1 MSQDVIQ
8 GFRLSPQQKYLWSL
22 QQDSGVYQAQ
32 SVFSLE
38 GALDTAALA
47 AALQRIVRRQEIL
60 RTTFEFLPGMR
71 TPVQVVSE
79 EATLDFRTVD
89 LGGVQA
95 ELQPERLAEL
105 LREEAQSAHD
115 FAQQATAHFCL
126 IALGGERHLLVTSL
140 PALCSDTRS
149 LKNLFEEICLEYRAS
164 EPAPSGEDETVQY
177 VQFSEWQHSLSEDED
192 GEAGREFWRAQAL
205 AATPFNILPLEN
217 SAGAAQSFAPLIH
230 TVAVER
236 ELYASIVSA
245 AEQTGVS
252 LEIYLLAGWQ
262 TLISRLSLQP
272 DVRLHVRFE
281 GRVYEE
287 MAGAHGLY
295 ERWIPVQGRC
305 EDDYSLREILNRVE
319 SAVEEARQWQEYYVA
334 GIDAGEA
341 LSQEERDGA
350 AWPLGFDFQQWPEAQ
365 QCGQARFTVSRQ
377 HVCTERFKLRLSCVL
392 ADGRLKFDFHY
403 DPSVY
408 PASAIESLAERFAS
422 CLQNVTAAAET
433 KISELEVIGANE
445 RRRLLVEWNST
456 SADFELNACFHQLFE
471 AQAARAPGALALVC
485 EETELSFR
493 ELNERSNQLAHY
505 LRGLGVR
512 PESRVGLCLERSPQ
526 MLVALLAIL
535 KAGGAYVPLDAT
547 QPPARLAFMLQ
558 DARVKVLL
566 TQDAMLPLLP
576 SHDAQPDAQP
586 NAQPNAQMVSL
597 ERDRERIAAESIENL
612 QTTVAPEN
620 LAYIIYTSGST
631 GKPKGAMITH
641 RSAVNLWQAL
651 RREIYAAVET
661 ANSSAQTEKMQSAT
675 TCVSRKALRV
685 SLNAPLA
692 FDSSFKQVVQLLSGH
707 TLCIVP
713 EEVRRDGAEMLAYLT
728 RQRVDALDCTPSQL
742 RMLLDAGLGER
753 AGEVVRLVLV
763 GGEAI
768 DEKLWE
774 RLGAQA
780 DKVTYYNV
788 YGPTECTV
796 DTTAQRVRS
805 GEGATIGRPVAN
817 VRVYILDEHMKIVPV
832 GMSGELFIGGEGV
845 SRGYLHRAEM
855 TAERFVPDAFSGRAG
870 ARLYRTGD
878 IVKYRQDGCIEYLG
892 RQDGQLKVRG
902 SRIELGEIEAA
913 VREHERVRECVVAA
927 REDTT
932 GDVRL
937 VAYVVAS
944 AGVGVGGVGEAPT
957 TRELRGFLQER
968 LPEYMIPP
976 AFVALDALPLTRNGK
991 VDRQALPAPEQ
1002 AGDEPEGA
1010 YVAPRT
1016 ATEELLAGIW
1026 SHLLG
1031 VERLSVDGNFFELG
1045 GHSLLATQAVSQMRR
1060 AFGVEIPLRSLFE
1073 APTVAGLAARI
1084 ETALAGDT
1092 GEPMASVQRVSREG
1106 NLALSY
1112 AQQRLWFLQEMEPE
1126 SAAYNIPRAFR
1137 IRGALD
1143 VKALEQTLSE
1153 IARRHEILRTTFR
1166 VVNGQPVQVVAEP
1179 QPLGL
1184 PVIEL
1189 GHLPPDERGTE
1200 AQRMAADE
1208 GRKPFNLSTGPL
1220 MRTTLLRLAEQE
1232 FIALF
1237 TMHHIVFDAWSIGV
1251 LIEEIGALYNA
1262 FAQGQA
1268 SPLKNLELQYADFA
1282 HWQRET
1288 LTGETL
1294 DAHLAYWRAQL
1305 ADIANLELPTDRPRP
1320 PIQTYNGATRTVVL
1334 PPALSSQLKALS
1346 RREGATLYMT
1356 LLAAFKTLLQRYT
1369 GQDDISIG
1377 TPIANRNRSEIEN
1390 LIGFF
1395 INTLVLRTDLS
1406 GDPTFRNLLGRVR
1419 ETALSAYTH
1428 QDMPFEYLV
1437 EQLQP
1442 DRDMSRPP
1450 LFQVMF
1456 ALLQNA
1462 PLEALQLQGVTLSPI
1477 TLNSGTAKFDLLL
1490 FMEDTEEGLRAALEY
1505 NSDLFEAETINR
1517 LLANFETLLEDI
1529 AAGAERKLS
1538 ELSVMTANERR
1549 QVVVEWNETA
1559 DDYPQHLAVHQLFE
1573 AQVARSPQA
1582 IAAIFEGQQLSY
1594 DQLNRR
1600 ANQLAAHLRSLGVGP
1615 EALVGICL
1623 GRSMAVPVCVLAVLK
1638 AGGAYVPL
1646 DPAYPKDRL
1655 AYMLEDSGVSVLL
1668 TQEWLLNKLPRH
1680 AARVICLDAE
1690 RDALDAYPELTLEAR
1705 TTADNIAYVTY
1716 TSGSTGKPKGI
1727 AMTQRP
1733 LLNLLTWQKRHT
1745 HLSPG
1750 ARTLQFASLS
1760 FDVSFQDMFSTW
1772 NGGGT
1777 VTLIPE
1783 DVRRDIAGL
1792 SRTLSELS
1800 IERLF
1805 IPAVALQ
1812 QLAEGF
1818 SEDGAFAAPLR
1829 KVIAGSEQ
1837 LYITRAVAR
1846 MFSENPDCTLHNEY
1860 GPSETHVV
1868 TSLDLAGEAAAWEE
1882 RPTIGR
1888 PIANT
1893 QIYLLDRNLQP
1904 TPLGIPGELHIGGVS
1919 LARGYLNR
1927 PDVTAEKFV
1936 PDPFSAEPGGRMYRT
1951 GDLARFRPDGRIEFL
1966 GRMDHQVK
1974 IRGYRI
1980 ELGEIETVVG
1990 EHEGVRECVAMV
2002 REDVAGD
2009 KRLVCYVVGEE
2020 GRSPTARE
2028 LRSHLLDKL
2037 PEYMLPSVFVL
2048 LEKFPLTPNGKV
2060 DRKALPAPEQSRP
2073 DLADAFV
2080 EPRTSLERVLAGI
2093 WSQVLGVERV
2103 GIDDNFFEL
2112 GGHSLLVTQ
2121 LLSRV
2126 HEACQL
2132 KLPMR
2137 YLFEA
2142 PTVAGLAA
2150 RMIQEENQPGDL
2162 EKIAALLEQLDA
2174 LSEEDTQQLLAPEE
2188 QPSADY
2194 AP

>member
-8 GFRLSPQQKYLWSL
+8 GFRLSPQQKHLWSL
-22 QQDSGVYQAQ
+22 QQESRAYQAQ
-32 SVFSLE
+32 SVVSLE
-38 GALDTAALA
+38 GTLDTPALEEA
-47 AALQRIVRRQEIL
+47 IGRIVARQEIL
-60 RTTFEFLPGMR
+60 RTSFEFLPGMR

-79 EATLDFRTVD
+79 ETALDFRTVE
-89 LGGVQA
+89 LGGIDA
-95 ELQPERLAEL
+95 ELQQTRLAEI
-105 LREEAQSAHD
+105 LRQEAQRAQD
-115 FAQQATAHFCL
+115 FAQQASAHFCL
-126 IALGGERHLLVTSL
+126 VALGGQRHLLVTSL

-149 LKNLFEEICLEYRAS
+149 LKNLFEEICLEYRSS
-164 EPAPSGEDETVQY
+164 EQAPADEDETVQY

-205 AATPFNILPLEN
+205 IATPFNVLPLEN
-217 SAGAAQSFAPLIH
+217 SSDVAHFFAPLVH
-230 TVAVER
+230 SLAVEP
-236 ELYASIVSA
+236 ELNTSIASA
-245 AEQTGVS
+245 AERIGVS
-252 LEIYLLAGWQ
+252 LEIYLLACWK
-262 TLISRLSLQP
+262 TLLSRLSLEP
-272 DVRLHVRFE
+272 DVRLYARFE

-295 ERWIPVQGRC
+295 EKWIPLQCRL
-305 EDDYSLREILNRVE
+305 EDDYCLREVASRVE
-319 SAVEEARQWQEYYVA
+319 SAAEEAREWQEYYIA
-334 GIDAGEA
+334 GMDAGVSEDAEA
-341 LSQEERDGA
+341 RDGA

-365 QCGQARFTVSRQ
+365 QCGQVRFTVSRQ
-377 HVCTERFKLRLSCVL
+377 YVYTERFKLRLSCVL
-392 ADGRLKFDFHY
+392 ADNGLKLDFHY

-408 PASAIESLAERFAS
+408 PVSVIESLAERFAS
-422 CLQNVTAAAET
+422 LLQNVSENAET

-456 SADFELNACFHQLFE
+456 NADFELGACLHQLFE
-471 AQAARAPGALALVC
+471 IQAARTPEALALVC
-485 EETELSFR
+485 EETQLSFR

-505 LRGLGVR
+505 LRGIGVR
-512 PESRVGLCLERSPQ
+512 PESRVGLCMERSTE

-547 QPPARLAFMLQ
+547 QPTARLAFMLQ
-558 DARVKVLL
+558 DARVKALL
-566 TQDAMLPLLP
+566 TQEAMLPLLP
-576 SHDAQPDAQP
+576 PHDAQVVCLD
-586 NAQPNAQMVSL
+586 
-597 ERDRERIAAESIENL
+597 RDRKRIAEESIENL
-612 QTTVAPEN
+612 RTEVSPAN

-651 RREIYAAVET
+651 RREVYAEVEGIE
-661 ANSSAQTEKMQSAT
+661 AEEFSGQTDKEQNGVACAT
-675 TCVSRKALRV
+675 SKALRV

-707 TLCIVP
+707 ALCIVP
-713 EEVRRDGAEMLAYLT
+713 EDVRRDGAEMLSFLT

-780 DKVTYYNV
+780 GTVTYYNV

-796 DTTAQRVRS
+796 DTTVQRVLS

-817 VRVYILDEHMKIVPV
+817 ARVYILNEHLKLVPV
-832 GMSGELFIGGEGV
+832 GMEGELFIGGEGV
-845 SRGYLHRAEM
+845 ARGYLHRAEM

-878 IVKYRQDGCIEYLG
+878 IVKYRQDGRIEYMG

-927 REDTT
+927 REDTP

-937 VAYVVAS
+937 VAYVVAQT
-944 AGVGVGGVGEAPT
+944 GTGVGEAPT
-957 TRELRGFLQER
+957 ARELRGFLQER
-968 LPEYMIPP
+968 LPEYMIPS

-1002 AGDEPEGA
+1002 ACDEHEGA

-1031 VERLSVDGNFFELG
+1031 VERLSADGNFFELG

-1073 APTVAGLAARI
+1073 APTVAGMSVRI
-1084 ETALAGDT
+1084 ETTLAGET
-1092 GEPMASVQRVSREG
+1092 SAPTPPVRRVSREG
-1106 NLALSY
+1106 HLPLSY
-1112 AQQRLWFLQEMEPE
+1112 AQQRLWFLQELEPE

-1143 VKALEQTLSE
+1143 MKALEQTLSE
-1153 IARRHEILRTTFR
+1153 IVRRHEILRTTFR
-1166 VVNGQPVQVVAEP
+1166 VVNGQPVQIVNDP
-1179 QPLGL
+1179 QPLDL
-1184 PVIEL
+1184 PVVEL
-1189 GHLPPDERGTE
+1189 AHMPTDERE
-1200 AQRMAADE
+1200 AEARRMASDE
-1208 GRKPFNLSTGPL
+1208 GRKPFNLSEGPL
-1220 MRTTLLRLAEQE
+1220 MRTVLLRLDEQE

-1237 TMHHIVFDAWSIGV
+1237 TLHHIVFDAWSIGV

-1262 FAQGQA
+1262 FAQGQS
-1268 SPLKNLELQYADFA
+1268 SPLRDLELQYADFA
-1282 HWQRET
+1282 HWQREA

-1294 DAHLAYWRAQL
+1294 DAHLAYWREQL
-1305 ADIANLELPTDRPRP
+1305 ADISNLELPIDRPRP
-1320 PIQTYNGATRTVVL
+1320 PVQTYNGATRSVML
-1334 PPALSSQLKALS
+1334 PLALSSKLKALS

-1395 INTLVLRTDLS
+1395 INTLVLRTDMS

-1419 ETALSAYTH
+1419 EAALSAYTH

-1462 PLEALQLQGVTLSPI
+1462 PLEALQLQGITLSPI
-1477 TLNSGTAKFDLLL
+1477 ALNSGTAKFDLLL

-1529 AAGAERKLS
+1529 SAGGERRLS

-1559 DDYPQHLAVHQLFE
+1559 TDYPQHLAVHQLFE
-1573 AQVARSPQA
+1573 AQVERSPQSV
-1582 IAAIFEGQQLSY
+1582 AALFEEQQLSY
-1594 DQLNRR
+1594 EQLNAR
-1600 ANQLAAHLRSLGVGP
+1600 ANQLAHHLRSLGVGP
-1615 EALVGICL
+1615 EMLVGICL
-1623 GRSMAVPVCVLAVLK
+1623 ERSMEVPVSVLAVLK

-1646 DPAYPKDRL
+1646 DPAYPKERL

-1668 TQEWLLNKLPRH
+1668 TQEWLLDKLPRH
-1680 AARVICLDAE
+1680 GARVICLDAQ
-1690 RDALDAYPELTLEAR
+1690 RDALDAHSELALEAR

-1733 LLNLLTWQKRHT
+1733 LLNLLAWQKRHT

-1818 SEDGAFAAPLR
+1818 CEDGGADAPLR

-1837 LYITRAVAR
+1837 LYITRAVAK
-1846 MFSENPDCTLHNEY
+1846 MFSEKPDCTLHNEY

-1868 TSLDLAGEAAAWEE
+1868 TSLDLTGEASDWEE

-1893 QIYLLDRNLQP
+1893 QIYLLDRGLRP
-1904 TPLGIPGELHIGGVS
+1904 TPLGVPGELHIGGVS

-1951 GDLARFRPDGRIEFL
+1951 GDLARFRPDGQIEFL

-2020 GRSPTARE
+2020 SLSPTARE

-2048 LEKFPLTPNGKV
+2048 MEKFPLTPNGKV
-2060 DRKALPAPEQSRP
+2060 DRKALPAPEQSRR
-2073 DLADAFV
+2073 DLEEAFV

-2103 GIDDNFFEL
+2103 GVDDNFFEL

-2126 HEACQL
+2126 HEAFQI

-2137 YLFEA
+2137 YMFEA

-2150 RMIQEENQPGDL
+2150 RMIQEEEQPGDL
-2162 EKIAALLEQLDA
+2162 EKIAELLEQLDS
-2174 LSEEDTQQLLAPEE
+2174 LSEEETHMLLAQE
-2188 QPSADY
+2188 QPSTDY

>member
-1 MSQDVIQ
+1 MSQEVIQ

-22 QQDSGVYQAQ
+22 QQESCAYQAQ
-32 SVFSLE
+32 LVVAIDGMLDKF
-38 GALDTAALA
+38 ALQ
-47 AALQRIVRRQEIL
+47 AALQRIVARQEIL
-60 RTTFEFLPGMR
+60 RTSFEFLPGMK

-79 EATLDFRTVD
+79 EAALDFRTVD
-89 LGGVQA
+89 IADIGQA
-95 ELQPERLAEL
+95 P
-105 LREEAQSAHD
+105 AQ
-115 FAQQATAHFCL
+115 FCL
-126 IALGGERHLLVTSL
+126 VALEPERHLLVTTLS
-140 PALCSDTRS
+140 ALCSDTRS
-149 LKNLFEEICLEYRAS
+149 LKNLFDEICQEYRAG
-164 EPAPSGEDETVQY
+164 EQATCAEDETVQY

-192 GEAGREFWRAQAL
+192 GEAGREFWRAQAI
-205 AATPFNILPLEN
+205 AEAQHNILPLEN
-217 SAGAAQSFAPLIH
+217 SQGAAQSFAPLILPA
-230 TVAVER
+230 AVEPDV
-236 ELYASIVSA
+236 YSSIISA
-245 AEQTGVS
+245 AEKSDVS
-252 LEIYLLAGWQ
+252 LEIYLLSCWK

-272 DVRLHVRFE
+272 DVRIHMRCE

-287 MAGAHGLY
+287 MEGAHGLY
-295 ERWIPVQGRC
+295 ERWIPVQC
-305 EDDYSLREILNRVE
+305 HFEDDYRVREVVSRVE
-319 SAVEEARQWQEYYVA
+319 SAADEARQWQEYYVS
-334 GIDAGEA
+334 G
-341 LSQEERDGA
+341 EERDGA
-350 AWPLGFDFQQWPEAQ
+350 IGFDFLLWPEAQ
-365 QCGQARFTVSRQ
+365 QCGQARFSVSRQ
-377 HVCTERFKLRLSCVL
+377 NVYTERFKLRLSCVL
-392 ADGRLKFDFHY
+392 ADGGLKFEFHY

-408 PASAIESLAERFAS
+408 PESTIELLSERFTS
-422 CLQNVTAAAET
+422 LLRNVTADPET
-433 KISELEVIGANE
+433 KIAELEVIGANE
-445 RRRLLVEWNST
+445 RQRLLVEWNST
-456 SADFELNACFHQLFE
+456 AAAFDRDACLHQLFE
-471 AQAARAPGALALVC
+471 TQAARTPEATALIY
-485 EETELSFR
+485 EETQLSFS

-505 LRGLGVR
+505 LRGIGVG
-512 PESRVGLCLERSPQ
+512 PESRVGLCMERSTD
-526 MLVALLAIL
+526 MLVAVLAIL

-558 DARVKVLL
+558 DTRVKVLL
-566 TQDAMLPLLP
+566 TQESMLPQLP
-576 SHDAQPDAQP
+576 PQDAQVVCLD
-586 NAQPNAQMVSL
+586 
-597 ERDRERIAAESIENL
+597 RDRDRFAQESAENL
-612 QTTVAPEN
+612 RTEIAPEN

-651 RREIYAAVET
+651 RREIYAEIEC
-661 ANSSAQTEKMQSAT
+661 SSSD
-675 TCVSRKALRV
+675 ALRV

-692 FDSSFKQVVQLLSGH
+692 FDSSFKQMVQLLSGH
-707 TLCIVP
+707 ALCIVP
-713 EEVRRDGAEMLAYLT
+713 EDVRRDGTEMLSYLT
-728 RQRVDALDCTPSQL
+728 RHRVDALDCTPSQL
-742 RMLLDAGLGER
+742 RMLLDAGLGEH
-753 AGEVVRLVLV
+753 AGEVVRLVRLVLV

-768 DEKLWE
+768 DGQLWE

-780 DKVTYYNV
+780 RKVTYYNV

-796 DTTAQRVRS
+796 DTTIQRVQS
-805 GEGATIGRPVAN
+805 GEGSTIGRPIAN
-817 VRVYILDEHMKIVPV
+817 ARVYILDEHLNLVPA
-832 GMSGELFIGGEGV
+832 GMTGELFIGGEGV
-845 SRGYLHRAEM
+845 ARGYLHRAEM
-855 TAERFVPDAFSGRAG
+855 TAERFVPDVFSGEVG

-878 IVKYRQDGCIEYLG
+878 IVKYRQDGRIEYVG

-927 REDTT
+927 REDTP

-937 VAYVVAS
+937 VAYVVETN
-944 AGVGVGGVGEAPT
+944 GEALT
-957 TRELRGFLQER
+957 ARELRTFFQER
-968 LPEYMIPP
+968 LPEYMIPA

-991 VDRQALPAPEQ
+991 VDRQALPAPEH
-1002 AGDEPEGA
+1002 AGNEQEA
-1010 YVAPRT
+1010 EYVAPRT

-1026 SHLLG
+1026 SQLLG
-1031 VERLSVDGNFFELG
+1031 VERVSVDGNFFELG

-1073 APTVAGLAARI
+1073 APTAAGLAARI
-1084 ETALAGDT
+1084 ETALAGET
-1092 GEPMASVQRVSREG
+1092 GTQTPPVTRVSREG

-1112 AQQRLWFLQEMEPE
+1112 AQQRLWFLQELEPD

-1153 IARRHEILRTTFR
+1153 IVRRHEILRTTFR
-1166 VVNGQPVQVVAEP
+1166 VVNGQPVQIISEP
-1179 QPLGL
+1179 QPISL
-1184 PVIEL
+1184 PVIEFA
-1189 GHLPPDERGTE
+1189 HMSSAERETE
-1200 AQRMAADE
+1200 ARRMAADE
-1208 GRKPFNLSTGPL
+1208 GRKPFNLSEGPL
-1220 MRTTLLRLAEQE
+1220 MRTTLLRLDEQE
-1232 FIALF
+1232 YIALF

-1251 LIEEIGALYNA
+1251 LIEELGALYNS
-1262 FAQGQA
+1262 FAQGQT
-1268 SPLKNLELQYADFA
+1268 SPLKDLELQYADFA

-1294 DAHLAYWRAQL
+1294 DTHLAYWREQL
-1305 ADIANLELPTDRPRP
+1305 ADISNMELPTDKPRP
-1320 PIQTYNGATRTVVL
+1320 PIQTYNGATRSVML
-1334 PPALSSQLKALS
+1334 PLDLSAKLKALS

-1356 LLAAFKTLLQRYT
+1356 LLAAFKTLLHRYT
-1369 GQDDISIG
+1369 GQNDISIG

-1395 INTLVLRTDLS
+1395 INTLVLRTDMS

-1462 PLEALQLQGVTLSPI
+1462 PLDALQLHGVTLSPM

-1505 NSDLFEAETINR
+1505 NSDLFEAETIDR
-1517 LLANFETLLEDI
+1517 VLANFEALLEDI
-1529 AAGAERKLS
+1529 ATGAERRIS

-1549 QVVVEWNETA
+1549 QVVVDWNDTA
-1559 DDYPQHLAVHQLFE
+1559 ADYPQHLAVHQLFE
-1573 AQVARSPQA
+1573 AQVERTPHA

-1594 DQLNRR
+1594 DELNRR

-1615 EALVGICL
+1615 EVLVGICL
-1623 GRSMAVPVCVLAVLK
+1623 QRSMEVPVCVLAVLK
-1638 AGGAYVPL
+1638 SGGAYVPL
-1646 DPAYPKDRL
+1646 DPAYPKERL
-1655 AYMLEDSGVSVLL
+1655 AYMMEDSRVSVLL
-1668 TQEWLLNKLPRH
+1668 TQEWLLDKLPDH

-1690 RDALDAYPELTLEAR
+1690 RDTLDAHSDQTLAAR

-1733 LLNLLTWQKRHT
+1733 LLNLLTWQKRYT
-1745 HLSPG
+1745 HLSPE

-1783 DVRRDIAGL
+1783 HVRRDIAGL

-1818 SEDGAFAAPLR
+1818 CEDGAFDARLR

-1846 MFSENPDCTLHNEY
+1846 MFSEIHGCTLHNEY

-1868 TSLDLAGEAAAWEE
+1868 TSLDMPGETSAWEE
-1882 RPTIGR
+1882 RPTIGH

-1893 QIYLLDRNLQP
+1893 QIYLLDRNMQP
-1904 TPLGIPGELHIGGVS
+1904 APLGIPGELHIGGVS

-1951 GDLARFRPDGRIEFL
+1951 GDLARYRRDGKIEFL

-2002 REDVAGD
+2002 REDVVGD

-2020 GRSPTARE
+2020 SVTARE
-2028 LRSHLLDKL
+2028 LRSYLVDKL
-2037 PEYMLPSVFVL
+2037 PEYMVPSVFVL
-2048 LEKFPLTPNGKV
+2048 MEKFPLTPNGKV
-2060 DRKALPAPEQSRP
+2060 DRKALPAPERSRS
-2073 DLADAFV
+2073 DLAEAYV
-2080 EPRTSLERVLAGI
+2080 EPRTALERVLAGI

-2103 GIDDNFFEL
+2103 GIEDNFFEL

-2126 HEACQL
+2126 HEACQV

-2137 YLFEA
+2137 YIFEA

-2150 RMIQEENQPGDL
+2150 RMLQQEDEPGDL
-2162 EKIAALLEQLDA
+2162 EKIAELLEEIDA
-2174 LSEEDTQQLLAPEE
+2174 LSEEDTHMLLAQEPA
-2188 QPSADY
+2188 SDY

>member
-22 QQDSGVYQAQ
+22 QQKSCAYQAQ
-32 SVFSLE
+32 SVISLE
-38 GALDTAALA
+38 GPLHPSALA
-47 AALQRIVRRQEIL
+47 AALQRIVARQEIL

-79 EATLDFRTVD
+79 ETALDFRTVE

-95 ELQPERLAEL
+95 ELQQEKLAEL
-105 LREEAQSAHD
+105 LREEAQRAHD
-115 FAQQATAHFCL
+115 FARQATAHFCL
-126 IALGGERHLLVTSL
+126 VALGGERHLLVTSL

-149 LKNLFEEICLEYRAS
+149 LKNLFEEICLEYRSS
-164 EPAPSGEDETVQY
+164 EQAPSGEDETVQY

-205 AATPFNILPLEN
+205 AATPFNILPLED
-217 SAGAAQSFAPLIH
+217 SYGVAHSFAPLIQ
-230 TVAVER
+230 TLAVEP
-236 ELYASIVSA
+236 ELYASVVSA
-245 AEQTGVS
+245 AEEIGVR
-252 LEIYLLAGWQ
+252 LEIYLLACWK
-262 TLISRLSLQP
+262 TLLSRLSLQP

-295 ERWIPVQGRC
+295 ERWIPVQCRC
-305 EDDYSLREILNRVE
+305 EDDYCLREVLSRVE
-319 SAVEEARQWQEYYVA
+319 SAVEEARQWQEYYIA
-334 GIDAGEA
+334 GMDAGVPEGA
-341 LSQEERDGA
+341 PREDRDGA
-350 AWPLGFDFQQWPEAQ
+350 PWPLGFDFQQWPEAQ

-377 HVCTERFKLRLSCVL
+377 YVYTEKFKLRLSCVL
-392 ADGRLKFDFHY
+392 ADGRLKLDFHY

-408 PASAIESLAERFAS
+408 PVSAIESLAERFA
-422 CLQNVTAAAET
+422 LFLRNVTADPET

-456 SADFELNACFHQLFE
+456 TADFERDACFHQLFE
-471 AQAARAPGALALVC
+471 AQAARTPEALALVC
-485 EETELSFR
+485 EETQLSFR

-505 LRGLGVR
+505 LRGIGVR
-512 PESRVGLCLERSPQ
+512 SESRVGLCMERSTQ

-547 QPPARLAFMLQ
+547 QPGARLAFMLQ

-566 TQDAMLPLLP
+566 TRDAMLPLLP
-576 SHDAQPDAQP
+576 PHDAQV
-586 NAQPNAQMVSL
+586 VSL
-597 ERDRERIAAESIENL
+597 ERDRERIAEQSTGNHRPA
-612 QTTVAPEN
+612 VAPEN

-651 RREIYAAVET
+651 RREIYGVVET
-661 ANSSAQTEKMQSAT
+661 EDFSGQTAT
-675 TCVSRKALRV
+675 TGVTRKALCV

-707 TLCIVP
+707 ALCIVP
-713 EEVRRDGAEMLAYLT
+713 EEVRRDGAEMLSYLT
-728 RQRVDALDCTPSQL
+728 RHRVDALDCTPSQL

-753 AGEVVRLVLV
+753 ASEVVRLVLV

-796 DTTAQRVRS
+796 DTTARRVRS

-817 VRVYILDEHMKIVPV
+817 ARVYILNEHLKLVPV

-845 SRGYLHRAEM
+845 ARGYLHRAEM
-855 TAERFVPDAFSGRAG
+855 TAERFVPDAFSGEAG

-878 IVKYRQDGCIEYLG
+878 FVKYRQDGRIEYVG

-937 VAYVVAS
+937 VAYVVAR
-944 AGVGVGGVGEAPT
+944 AGVRVAEAPT
-957 TRELRGFLQER
+957 ARELRGFLQER

-991 VDRQALPAPEQ
+991 IDRQALPAPEL
-1002 AGDEPEGA
+1002 ACDEQEGA

-1016 ATEELLAGIW
+1016 TTEELLAGIW

-1031 VERLSVDGNFFELG
+1031 VERLSVVGNFFELG

-1073 APTVAGLAARI
+1073 APTVAGLAVRI
-1084 ETALAGDT
+1084 ETALAGET
-1092 GEPMASVQRVSREG
+1092 GTPLPPVKRISHEG
-1106 NLALSY
+1106 HLGLSY
-1112 AQQRLWFLQEMEPE
+1112 AQQRLWFLQELEPE

-1143 VKALEQTLSE
+1143 VEALEQTLSE

-1184 PVIEL
+1184 PIVEL
-1189 GHLPPDERGTE
+1189 AHMSPDERESE
-1200 AQRMAADE
+1200 ARRIAADE
-1208 GRKPFNLSTGPL
+1208 GRKPFNLSEGPL
-1220 MRTTLLRLAEQE
+1220 MRTTLLRLDEQE

-1268 SPLKNLELQYADFA
+1268 SPLKDLELQYADFA

-1288 LTGETL
+1288 LTGERL
-1294 DAHLAYWRAQL
+1294 AAHLAYWRGQL

-1320 PIQTYNGATRTVVL
+1320 PIQTYNGATRAVVL
-1334 PPALSSQLKALS
+1334 PLALSSKLKALS

-1377 TPIANRNRSEIEN
+1377 TPIANRNCSEIEN

-1462 PLEALQLQGVTLSPI
+1462 PLEALRLQGLTLSPMA
-1477 TLNSGTAKFDLLL
+1477 LNSGTAKFDLLL

-1517 LLANFETLLEDI
+1517 LVANFETLLEDI
-1529 AAGAERKLS
+1529 AAGDERKLS
-1538 ELSVMTANERR
+1538 ELSVMTVNERR

-1573 AQVARSPQA
+1573 AQVERSPQA

-1594 DQLNRR
+1594 DRLNRR
-1600 ANQLAAHLRSLGVGP
+1600 ANQLAHHLRSLGVGP

-1623 GRSMAVPVCVLAVLK
+1623 GRSMEVPVCVLAVLK

-1646 DPAYPKDRL
+1646 DPAYPKERL
-1655 AYMLEDSGVSVLL
+1655 AYMLEDSRVSVLL
-1668 TQEWLLNKLPRH
+1668 TQEWLLDKLPDH

-1690 RDALDAYPELTLEAR
+1690 RDALDVYSEQTLEAR

-1745 HLSPG
+1745 HLAPG

-1818 SEDGAFAAPLR
+1818 CEDGAFAAPLR

-1846 MFSENPDCTLHNEY
+1846 MFSDNPDCTLHNEY

-1868 TSLDLAGEAAAWEE
+1868 TSLDMVGEASAWEE

-1893 QIYLLDRNLQP
+1893 QIYLLDRSLQP

-1936 PDPFSAEPGGRMYRT
+1936 PDPFAEPGGRMYRT
-1951 GDLARFRPDGRIEFL
+1951 GDFARFRPDGQIEFL

-1990 EHEGVRECVAMV
+1990 EQEGVRECVAMV

-2020 GRSPTARE
+2020 SLSPTARE
-2028 LRSHLLDKL
+2028 LRSPLLDKL

-2048 LEKFPLTPNGKV
+2048 LDKFPLTPNGKV

-2073 DLADAFV
+2073 DLAEAFV

-2093 WSQVLGVERV
+2093 WSQVLGLERV
-2103 GIDDNFFEL
+2103 GVDDNFFEL

-2126 HEACQL
+2126 HEACQM

-2137 YLFEA
+2137 YMFEA

-2150 RMIQEENQPGDL
+2150 RMIQEEELPGDL
-2162 EKIAALLEQLDA
+2162 EKIAEFLEQLDA
-2174 LSEEDTQQLLAPEE
+2174 LSEEDTHLLLAQEE
-2188 QPSADY
+2188 QPSTDY

>member
-22 QQDSGVYQAQ
+22 QQESCAYQAQ
-32 SVFSLE
+32 LVVSLE
-38 GALDTAALA
+38 GPLDRSTLEAALR
-47 AALQRIVRRQEIL
+47 RIIARQEIL
-60 RTTFEFLPGMR
+60 RTTFEFLPGMK

-79 EATLDFRTVD
+79 ETALDFRTV
-89 LGGVQA
+89 
-95 ELQPERLAEL
+95 
-105 LREEAQSAHD
+105 
-115 FAQQATAHFCL
+115 
-126 IALGGERHLLVTSL
+126 ALGDERHLLITTL

-149 LKNLFEEICLEYRAS
+149 LKNLFDEICLEYGAS
-164 EPAPSGEDETVQY
+164 EEASSSEDETVQY

-205 AATPFNILPLEN
+205 AATPHNILPLEN
-217 SAGAAQSFAPLIH
+217 SSGAAQSFTPLIH
-230 TVAVER
+230 TSAVDP
-236 ELYASIVSA
+236 ELYQKIASA
-245 AEQTGVS
+245 AETSGVS
-252 LEIYLLAGWQ
+252 LEIYFLACWK
-262 TLISRLSLQP
+262 TLVTRLSLQP
-272 DVRLHVRFE
+272 DVRLHVRCE

-287 MAGAHGLY
+287 MERAHGLY
-295 ERWIPVQGRC
+295 ERWIPVQC
-305 EDDYSLREILNRVE
+305 HFEDDYSLREVLSRVE
-319 SAVEEARQWQEYYVA
+319 SAAEEARQWQEYYVP
-334 GIDAGEA
+334 G
-341 LSQEERDGA
+341 EERDGA
-350 AWPLGFDFQQWPEAQ
+350 IGFDFQQWPEAQ
-365 QCGQARFTVSRQ
+365 QCGQTRFSISRQ
-377 HVCTERFKLRLSCVL
+377 HVYTERFKLRLSCVL
-392 ADGRLKFDFHY
+392 ADGGLKFELHY
-403 DPSVY
+403 DQSVFTE
-408 PASAIESLAERFAS
+408 STIESLAERFAS
-422 CLQNVTAAAET
+422 LLQNVTKDPET

-445 RRRLLVEWNST
+445 RQRLLVDWNST
-456 SADFELNACFHQLFE
+456 TATFERDACLHRLFE
-471 AQAARAPGALALVC
+471 TQAARTPEALALIY
-485 EETELSFR
+485 EDTELSFR

-505 LRGLGVR
+505 LRGIGVG
-512 PESRVGLCLERSPQ
+512 PESRVGLCMERSTE

-547 QPPARLAFMLQ
+547 QPRTRLGFMLQ
-558 DARVKVLL
+558 DARVKVLV
-566 TQDAMLPLLP
+566 TQESMLSLLP
-576 SHDAQPDAQP
+576 AHEAQ
-586 NAQPNAQMVSL
+586 VVCV
-597 ERDRERIAAESIENL
+597 ERDRERIANESAENPETEI
-612 QTTVAPEN
+612 APEN

-651 RREIYAAVET
+651 RREIYAEVEC
-661 ANSSAQTEKMQSAT
+661 ASSN
-675 TCVSRKALRV
+675 ALRV

-707 TLCIVP
+707 ALCIVP
-713 EEVRRDGAEMLAYLT
+713 EDVRRDGVEMLSYLT
-728 RQRVDALDCTPSQL
+728 RHRVDALDCTPSQL
-742 RMLLDAGLGER
+742 RMLLDTGLGEH
-753 AGEVVRLVLV
+753 AGEVIRLVRLVLV

-768 DEKLWE
+768 DEQLWE
-774 RLGAQA
+774 RLGAQGG
-780 DKVTYYNV
+780 KVTYYNV

-796 DTTAQRVRS
+796 DTTTQRVRS
-805 GEGATIGRPVAN
+805 GEGSTIGRPIAN
-817 VRVYILDEHMKIVPV
+817 ARVYILDKHLKIVLA
-832 GMSGELFIGGEGV
+832 GMTGELFIGGEGV
-845 SRGYLHRAEM
+845 ARGYLHRAEL
-855 TAERFVPDAFSGRAG
+855 TAERFVPDAFSGEAG

-878 IVKYRQDGCIEYLG
+878 IVKYRQDGRIEYVG

-927 REDTT
+927 REDTP
-932 GDVRL
+932 GDMRL
-937 VAYVVAS
+937 VAYVVAKAEGS
-944 AGVGVGGVGEAPT
+944 PT
-957 TRELRGFLQER
+957 ARELRSFLQER
-968 LPEYMIPP
+968 LPDYMIPA

-991 VDRQALPAPEQ
+991 VDKHALPAPQ
-1002 AGDEPEGA
+1002 DAGDEQESS

-1060 AFGVEIPLRSLFE
+1060 AFAVEIPLRSLFE
-1073 APTVAGLAARI
+1073 APTVASLAVRI

-1092 GEPMASVQRVSREG
+1092 GTQTPPVKRVSREG

-1112 AQQRLWFLQEMEPE
+1112 AQQRLWFLQELEPD

-1137 IRGALD
+1137 IHGALD

-1153 IARRHEILRTTFR
+1153 IVRRHEILRTTFR
-1166 VVNGQPVQVVAEP
+1166 VVNGEPVQVIAEP
-1179 QPLGL
+1179 QPLSL

-1189 GHLPPDERGTE
+1189 AHMSPDERETE
-1200 AQRMAADE
+1200 ARRMAADE
-1208 GRKPFNLSTGPL
+1208 GRKPFNLSEGPL
-1220 MRTTLLRLAEQE
+1220 MRTTLLRLGDEE

-1251 LIEEIGALYNA
+1251 LIEELGALYNS

-1268 SPLKNLELQYADFA
+1268 SPLKDLDLQYADFA

-1294 DAHLAYWRAQL
+1294 DTHLAYWREQL
-1305 ADIANLELPTDRPRP
+1305 ADISNLELPTDRPRP
-1320 PIQTYNGATRTVVL
+1320 PIQTYNGGTRSIML
-1334 PPALSSQLKALS
+1334 PLALSSQLKALS

-1356 LLAAFKTLLQRYT
+1356 LLAAFKTLLHRYT
-1369 GQDDISIG
+1369 GHDDIAIG

-1395 INTLVLRTDLS
+1395 INTLVLRTDMS
-1406 GDPTFRNLLGRVR
+1406 GDPTFRNLLSRVR

-1450 LFQVMF
+1450 FFQVMF

-1462 PLEALQLQGVTLSPI
+1462 PLDALQLQGVTLSPMA
-1477 TLNSGTAKFDLLL
+1477 LNSGTAKFDLLL

-1505 NSDLFEAETINR
+1505 NSDLFEAKTIDR
-1517 LLANFETLLEDI
+1517 VLANFEALLEDI
-1529 AAGAERKLS
+1529 AAGAERRLS
-1538 ELSVMTANERR
+1538 ELSVMTANERQ

-1559 DDYPQHLAVHQLFE
+1559 ADYPQHLAVHQLFE
-1573 AQVARSPQA
+1573 AQVERSPHA

-1594 DQLNRR
+1594 DGLNRR
-1600 ANQLAAHLRSLGVGP
+1600 ANQLAAHLGSLGVGP
-1615 EALVGICL
+1615 EVLVGICL
-1623 GRSMAVPVCVLAVLK
+1623 QRSMEVPVCVLAVLK

-1646 DPAYPKDRL
+1646 DPAYPKERL
-1655 AYMLEDSGVSVLL
+1655 AYMMEDSRVSVLL
-1668 TQEWLLNKLPRH
+1668 TQEWLLDKLPDH

-1690 RDALDAYPELTLEAR
+1690 RDMLDACPGLTLAAR

-1733 LLNLLTWQKRHT
+1733 LLNLLTWQKRYT
-1745 HLSPG
+1745 HLSPE

-1783 DVRRDIAGL
+1783 HVRRDIAGL

-1818 SEDGAFAAPLR
+1818 SEDRAFDVPLR

-1846 MFSENPDCTLHNEY
+1846 MFAEIRGCTLHNEY

-1868 TSLDLAGEAAAWEE
+1868 TSLDMPGEASAWEE
-1882 RPTIGR
+1882 RPTIGH

-1893 QIYLLDRNLQP
+1893 QIYLLDRNLRP

-1936 PDPFSAEPGGRMYRT
+1936 PDPFSAAPSGRMYRT
-1951 GDLARFRPDGRIEFL
+1951 GDLARYRPDGKIEFL

-1990 EHEGVRECVAMV
+1990 EHDGVCECVAMV

-2020 GRSPTARE
+2020 SVSARE
-2028 LRSHLLDKL
+2028 LRSYLVDKL
-2037 PEYMLPSVFVL
+2037 PEYMVPSVFVL

-2060 DRKALPAPEQSRP
+2060 DRKALPAPERSRS
-2073 DLADAFV
+2073 DLAEAYI
-2080 EPRTSLERVLAGI
+2080 EPRTALERVLAGI

-2103 GIDDNFFEL
+2103 GVDDNFFEL

-2126 HEACQL
+2126 HEACQM

-2137 YLFEA
+2137 YIFEA

-2150 RMIQEENQPGDL
+2150 RMIQQEEQPGDL
-2162 EKIAALLEQLDA
+2162 EKIAELLEEIDA
-2174 LSEEDTQQLLAPEE
+2174 LSEEDTHMLLAQE
-2188 QPSADY
+2188 QPSTDY

>member
-1 MSQDVIQ
+1 MSQEVVQ

-22 QQDSGVYQAQ
+22 QQESCAYQAQ
-32 SVFSLE
+32 LVVSIEGTLDRFALE
-38 GALDTAALA
+38 
-47 AALQRIVRRQEIL
+47 AALQRIVARQEIL
-60 RTTFEFLPGMR
+60 RTTFEFLPGMK

-79 EATLDFRTVD
+79 ETALDFRPVD
-89 LGGVQA
+89 LGDV
-95 ELQPERLAEL
+95 EIAEL
-105 LREEAQSAHD
+105 LREETQRAHD
-115 FAQQATAHFCL
+115 ATAHFCL
-126 IALGGERHLLVTSL
+126 VSVGSDRHLLVTTL

-149 LKNLFEEICLEYRAS
+149 LKNLFNEICLEYRAG
-164 EPAPSGEDETVQY
+164 EQEDEDETVQY

-205 AATPFNILPLEN
+205 AATPYNILPLEN
-217 SAGAAQSFAPLIH
+217 SSSASQSFVPLIH
-230 TVAVER
+230 TSAVEP
-236 ELYASIVSA
+236 ELYRKLMSA
-245 AEQTGVS
+245 AAEIGVS
-252 LEIYLLAGWQ
+252 VEIYLLSCWK

-272 DVRLHVRFE
+272 DVRLHMRCE

-287 MAGAHGLY
+287 MKCAHGLY
-295 ERWIPVQGRC
+295 ERWIPVQC
-305 EDDYSLREILNRVE
+305 HFEDDYRLREVVSRVE
-319 SAVEEARQWQEYYVA
+319 SAAEEAQQWQEYYVA
-334 GIDAGEA
+334 GD
-341 LSQEERDGA
+341 ERDDA
-350 AWPLGFDFQQWPEAQ
+350 LGFDFLQWPEAQ
-365 QCGQARFTVSRQ
+365 RCGQARFSVSRQ
-377 HVCTERFKLRLSCVL
+377 HVYTERFKLRLSCAL
-392 ADGRLKFDFHY
+392 ADGRLQFDLHY

-408 PASAIESLAERFAS
+408 PVSAIEALAERFTS
-422 CLQNVTAAAET
+422 LLQNVTADPET
-433 KISELEVIGANE
+433 KISELKVIGANE
-445 RRRLLVEWNST
+445 CQRLLVEWNST
-456 SADFELNACFHQLFE
+456 TAGFERDACLHQLFE
-471 AQAARAPGALALVC
+471 TQAARTPDAIALIY
-485 EETELSFR
+485 EETELSFN
-493 ELNERSNQLAHY
+493 ELNERANQLGHY
-505 LRGLGVR
+505 LRDLGVG
-512 PESRVGLCLERSPQ
+512 PESRVGLCTERSTD

-558 DARVKVLL
+558 DTRVKVLV
-566 TQDAMLPLLP
+566 TQEAMLPLLP
-576 SHDAQPDAQP
+576 PHDAQVVCID
-586 NAQPNAQMVSL
+586 
-597 ERDRERIAAESIENL
+597 RDRERIARERIENL
-612 QTTVAPEN
+612 QTAIASEN

-651 RREIYAAVET
+651 RREIYAEVEC
-661 ANSSAQTEKMQSAT
+661 ASSN
-675 TCVSRKALRV
+675 ALRV

-707 TLCIVP
+707 ALCIVP
-713 EEVRRDGAEMLAYLT
+713 EDVRRDGAEMLSYLT
-728 RQRVDALDCTPSQL
+728 RHRVDALDCTPSQL
-742 RMLLDAGLGER
+742 RMLLDTGLGER
-753 AGEVVRLVLV
+753 AGEVVRLVRLVLV

-768 DEKLWE
+768 DEQLWE
-774 RLGAQA
+774 RLGAQGGKG
-780 DKVTYYNV
+780 KVTYYNV

-796 DTTAQRVRS
+796 DTTTQRVRS
-805 GEGATIGRPVAN
+805 GDSATIGRPIAN
-817 VRVYILDEHMKIVPV
+817 ARVYILNEHLKLVPA
-832 GMSGELFIGGEGV
+832 GMTGELFIGGEGV
-845 SRGYLHRAEM
+845 ARGYFHRAEM
-855 TAERFVPDAFSGRAG
+855 TAERFVPDAFSGEAG

-878 IVKYRQDGCIEYLG
+878 IVKYRQDGRIEYVG

-927 REDTT
+927 REDTP

-937 VAYVVAS
+937 VAYVVAQ
-944 AGVGVGGVGEAPT
+944 AGGEAPAA
-957 TRELRGFLQER
+957 RELRSFCQER
-968 LPEYMIPP
+968 VPEYMIPA
-976 AFVALDALPLTRNGK
+976 AFVSLDALPLTRNGK
-991 VDRQALPAPEQ
+991 VDRQALPAPEH
-1002 AGDEPEGA
+1002 AGDEQEGA

-1031 VERLSVDGNFFELG
+1031 VERLSADGNFFELG

-1073 APTVAGLAARI
+1073 APTVAGLATRI
-1084 ETALAGDT
+1084 ETALAGET
-1092 GEPMASVQRVSREG
+1092 GTQMPPIKRVSREG
-1106 NLALSY
+1106 NLVLSN
-1112 AQQRLWFLQEMEPE
+1112 AQQRLWFLQELEPE

-1153 IARRHEILRTTFR
+1153 IVRRHEILRTTFR
-1166 VVNGQPVQVVAEP
+1166 VVNGQPVQIVAEP
-1179 QPLGL
+1179 QPISL

-1189 GHLPPDERGTE
+1189 AHMSPDERETE
-1200 AQRMAADE
+1200 ASRMAAEE
-1208 GRKPFNLSTGPL
+1208 GRKPFNLSEGPL
-1220 MRTTLLRLAEQE
+1220 MRTTLLCLEEQE
-1232 FIALF
+1232 YIALF

-1251 LIEEIGALYNA
+1251 LIEELGALYNA
-1262 FAQGQA
+1262 FVQGQE
-1268 SPLKNLELQYADFA
+1268 SPLKDLELQYADFA

-1288 LTGETL
+1288 LTGQTL
-1294 DAHLAYWRAQL
+1294 DTHLAYWREQL
-1305 ADIANLELPTDRPRP
+1305 ADVSNLELPTDRPRP
-1320 PIQTYNGATRTVVL
+1320 PIQTYNGATRAVMLPLVL
-1334 PPALSSQLKALS
+1334 SAQLKTLS

-1356 LLAAFKTLLQRYT
+1356 LLAAFKTLLHRYT
-1369 GQDDISIG
+1369 GHDDISIG

-1395 INTLVLRTDLS
+1395 INTLVLRTDMS

-1456 ALLQNA
+1456 ALLQNF
-1462 PLEALQLQGVTLSPI
+1462 PLDALQLQGVTLTPMV
-1477 TLNSGTAKFDLLL
+1477 LNSGTAKFDLLL

-1505 NSDLFEAETINR
+1505 NSDLFEAETIDR
-1517 LLANFETLLEDI
+1517 VLANFEALLEDI
-1529 AAGAERKLS
+1529 AAGAERRLS

-1549 QVVVEWNETA
+1549 QVVVGWNDTA
-1559 DDYPQHLAVHQLFE
+1559 ADYPQHLAVHQLFE
-1573 AQVARSPQA
+1573 AQVERSPQA
-1582 IAAIFEGQQLSY
+1582 IAAIFEGQQLTY
-1594 DQLNRR
+1594 DGLNRR

-1615 EALVGICL
+1615 EVLVGICL
-1623 GRSMAVPVCVLAVLK
+1623 TRSMEVPVCVLAVLK

-1646 DPAYPKDRL
+1646 DPAYPKERL
-1655 AYMLEDSGVSVLL
+1655 AYMMEDSRVSVLL
-1668 TQEWLLNKLPRH
+1668 TQEWLLDKLPDH

-1690 RDALDAYPELTLEAR
+1690 CETLNAYSDQPLAAR

-1733 LLNLLTWQKRHT
+1733 LLNLLTWQKRFI
-1745 HLSPG
+1745 HLSPE

-1783 DVRRDIAGL
+1783 HVRRDIAGL

-1818 SEDGAFAAPLR
+1818 ADEKTFDAPLR

-1846 MFSENPDCTLHNEY
+1846 MFSEIRGCTLHNEY

-1868 TSLDLAGEAAAWEE
+1868 TSLDMPGETSTWEE
-1882 RPTIGR
+1882 RPTIGH

-1904 TPLGIPGELHIGGVS
+1904 TSLGIPGELHIGGVS

-1951 GDLARFRPDGRIEFL
+1951 GDLSRYRPDGKIEFL

-2020 GRSPTARE
+2020 SVSTTARD
-2028 LRSHLLDKL
+2028 LRSYLVDKL
-2037 PEYMLPSVFVL
+2037 PEYMVPSVFVL
-2048 LEKFPLTPNGKV
+2048 MEKFPLTPNGKV
-2060 DRKALPAPEQSRP
+2060 DRKALPAPERSRS
-2073 DLADAFV
+2073 DLVEAYV
-2080 EPRTSLERVLAGI
+2080 EPRTALERVLAGI

-2103 GIDDNFFEL
+2103 GVDDNFFEL

-2126 HEACQL
+2126 HEACQM

-2137 YLFEA
+2137 YIFEA
-2142 PTVAGLAA
+2142 PTIAGLAA
-2150 RMIQEENQPGDL
+2150 RMIQQEEQSGDL
-2162 EKIAALLEQLDA
+2162 EKIAELLEEIDA
-2174 LSEEDTQQLLAPEE
+2174 LSEEDTHLLLAQE
-2188 QPSADY
+2188 QPSTDY

>member
-22 QQDSGVYQAQ
+22 QQNSSAYQAQ
-32 SVFSLE
+32 LVVSLE
-38 GALDTAALA
+38 GKLHVSALE
-47 AALQRIVRRQEIL
+47 AALQRIVARQEIL
-60 RTTFEFLPGMR
+60 RTSFEFLPGMK

-79 EATLDFRTVD
+79 DTGFDFRTVELINAPVEQQEEK
-89 LGGVQA
+89 LGQ
-95 ELQPERLAEL
+95 L
-105 LREEAQSAHD
+105 LREEAQRAYD
-115 FAQQATAHFCL
+115 FAQQTTAHFCL
-126 IALGGERHLLVTSL
+126 VALGGERHLLITSL
-140 PALCSDTRS
+140 PALCTDTRS
-149 LKNLFEEICLEYRAS
+149 LKNLFDEICLEYRSS
-164 EPAPSGEDETVQY
+164 EQAFSVEEETVQY

-205 AATPFNILPLEN
+205 NATPSNILPVEN
-217 SAGAAQSFAPLIH
+217 SSGAVESFAPL
-230 TVAVER
+230 TQTLVVDPQ
-236 ELYASIVSA
+236 LYQEIVSA
-245 AEQTGVS
+245 AEKFGVS
-252 LEIYLLAGWQ
+252 LDVYLLACWK
-262 TLISRLSLQP
+262 TLISRLSLQS

-287 MAGAHGLY
+287 MEGAHGLY
-295 ERWIPVQGRC
+295 ERWIPVQCRI
-305 EDDYSLREILNRVE
+305 EDDYSLRDVLSRVE
-319 SAVEEARQWQEYYVA
+319 SAVEETRQWQEYYVA
-334 GIDAGEA
+334 A
-341 LSQEERDGA
+341 ERASDVNA
-350 AWPLGFDFQQWPEAQ
+350 SPLGFDFQSWPEAQ
-365 QCGQARFTVSRQ
+365 QCAQVRFNIRRQ
-377 HVCTERFKLRLSCVL
+377 LVHTDRFKLRLSCVI
-392 ADGRLKFDFHY
+392 ADDNLQFEFHY
-403 DPSVY
+403 DPSIY
-408 PASAIESLAERFAS
+408 PAREIDLVSERFVS
-422 CLQNVTAAAET
+422 FLKNVTTKTET

-445 RRRLLVEWNST
+445 QRRLLVDWNNTTAEFDRNS
-456 SADFELNACFHQLFE
+456 CIHRLFE
-471 AQAARAPGALALVC
+471 IQAARTPDTLALVY

-493 ELNERSNQLAHY
+493 ELNERSNQLAHH
-505 LRGLGVR
+505 LRSIGVR
-512 PESRVGLCLERSPQ
+512 TESRVGLCMERSTD
-526 MLVALLAIL
+526 MLVALLAVL
-535 KAGGAYVPLDAT
+535 KAGGAYLPLDAT
-547 QPPARLAFMLQ
+547 QPAARLAFMLEDSQ
-558 DARVKVLL
+558 VKVLL
-566 TQDAMLPLLP
+566 TQDTMLPLLP
-576 SHDAQPDAQP
+576 PH
-586 NAQPNAQMVSL
+586 NARVVSI
-597 ERDRERIAAESIENL
+597 ERDRERIAAESTANLSIEI
-612 QTTVAPEN
+612 APEN

-651 RREIYAAVET
+651 RREIYAEVET
-661 ANSSAQTEKMQSAT
+661 
-675 TCVSRKALRV
+675 RDALRV
-685 SLNAPLA
+685 SMNAPLA

-707 TLCIVP
+707 ALCIIP
-713 EEVRRDGAEMLAYLT
+713 EDVRRDGPEMLSYLT
-728 RQRVDALDCTPSQL
+728 RHHVEALDCTPSQL
-742 RMLLDAGLGER
+742 RILLDAGLGER
-753 AGEVVRLVLV
+753 PDEVVRLVLV

-780 DKVTYYNV
+780 DKVSYYNV

-796 DTTAQRVRS
+796 DTTVRRVHSR
-805 GEGATIGRPVAN
+805 EGASIGRPVAN
-817 VRVYILDEHMKIVPV
+817 ARVYILNEQLKLVPA
-832 GMSGELFIGGEGV
+832 GMTGELFIGGEGV
-845 SRGYLHRAEM
+845 ARGYLHRAEL
-855 TAERFVPDAFSGRAG
+855 TAERFVPDAFSGTAG

-878 IVKYRQDGCIEYLG
+878 VVKYRQDGRLEYVG

-902 SRIELGEIEAA
+902 SRLELGEIEAA

-927 REDTT
+927 REDTP
-932 GDVRL
+932 GDIRL
-937 VAYVVAS
+937 VAYFVAQT
-944 AGVGVGGVGEAPT
+944 GEAPT
-957 TRELRGFLQER
+957 ARELRSFLQDR
-968 LPEYMIPP
+968 LPDYMIPP
-976 AFVALDALPLTRNGK
+976 TFVTLDALPLTRNGK
-991 VDRQALPAPEQ
+991 IDRQALPAPEH
-1002 AGDEPEGA
+1002 ASAEHESA

-1016 ATEELLAGIW
+1016 ETEELLAGIW
-1026 SHLLG
+1026 SNLLG
-1031 VERLSVDGNFFELG
+1031 VERVSVDGNFFELG

-1073 APTVAGLAARI
+1073 APTVAGLAVRI

-1092 GEPMASVQRVSREG
+1092 GTQTVPITPVSREE

-1112 AQQRLWFLQEMEPE
+1112 AQQRLWFLQELEPD

-1137 IRGALD
+1137 IHGALD
-1143 VKALEQTLSE
+1143 IKALEQTLSE
-1153 IARRHEILRTTFR
+1153 IVRRHEILRTTFR
-1166 VVNGQPVQVVAEP
+1166 VVNGQPVQVVGEA
-1179 QPLGL
+1179 QPLFL
-1184 PVIEL
+1184 PVFEL
-1189 GHLPPDERGTE
+1189 AHMSSEERETE
-1200 AQRMAADE
+1200 ARRMAAEE
-1208 GRKPFNLSTGPL
+1208 GRKPFNLSDGPL
-1220 MRTTLLRLAEQE
+1220 MRTTLLRLDEQE
-1232 FIALF
+1232 FVALF

-1251 LIEEIGALYNA
+1251 LIEEIRALYNA
-1262 FAQGQA
+1262 FVQGQA
-1268 SPLKNLELQYADFA
+1268 SPLKDLELQYVDFA
-1282 HWQRET
+1282 NWQRET

-1294 DAHLAYWRAQL
+1294 DTHLGYWREQL
-1305 ADIANLELPTDRPRP
+1305 GDISNLELPTDKPRP
-1320 PIQTYNGATRTVVL
+1320 PIQTYNGATHAVL
-1334 PPALSSQLKALS
+1334 LPVDLSSKLKALS
-1346 RREGATLYMT
+1346 RREGVTLYMT
-1356 LLAAFKTLLQRYT
+1356 LLAAFKTLLHRYT

-1462 PLEALQLQGVTLSPI
+1462 PLESLQLEGLTLSPM
-1477 TLNSGTAKFDLLL
+1477 TLNCGTAKFDLLL
-1490 FMEDTEEGLRAALEY
+1490 FMEDTNEGLRAALEY
-1505 NSDLFEAETINR
+1505 NSDLFESETIDR
-1517 LLANFETLLEDI
+1517 VLANFEALLEDI
-1529 AAGAERKLS
+1529 AVSSEQRLS
-1538 ELSVMTANERR
+1538 ELSVMTTNERR
-1549 QVVVEWNETA
+1549 QVVVEFNETTA
-1559 DDYPQHLAVHQLFE
+1559 DYPKDLNVHQLFE
-1573 AQVARSPQA
+1573 AQVERSPHA
-1582 IAAIFEGQQLSY
+1582 VAAIFQGEELSY
-1594 DQLNRR
+1594 DGLNRR
-1600 ANQLAAHLRSLGVGP
+1600 ANQLAHHLRKLGVGP
-1615 EALVGICL
+1615 ESLVGICL
-1623 GRSMAVPVCVLAVLK
+1623 TRSMEVPVCVLAVLK

-1646 DPAYPKDRL
+1646 DPAYPKERL
-1655 AYMLEDSGVSVLL
+1655 AYMLEDAKVSVLL
-1668 TQEWLLNKLPRH
+1668 TQDWLLDKLPSH
-1680 AARVICLDAE
+1680 NARVVCLVAE
-1690 RDALDAYPELTLEAR
+1690 RETLNAHPERTLEAR

-1733 LLNLLTWQKRHT
+1733 LLNLLTWQKRNT
-1745 HLSPG
+1745 HISSG

-1818 SEDGAFAAPLR
+1818 GEEGTFDVPLR

-1837 LYITRAVAR
+1837 LYITRAVAK
-1846 MFSENPDCTLHNEY
+1846 MFSEIGGCTLHNEY

-1868 TSLDLAGEAAAWEE
+1868 TSLDMTGEASTWEE
-1882 RPTIGR
+1882 RPTIGH
-1888 PIANT
+1888 PISNT
-1893 QIYLLDRNLQP
+1893 QIYLLDRNLKP

-1951 GDLARFRPDGRIEFL
+1951 GDLVRFRPDGKIEFL

-1990 EHEGVRECVAMV
+1990 EHKGVRECVAMV
-2002 REDVAGD
+2002 REDVVGD

-2020 GRSPTARE
+2020 SLTAHE
-2028 LRSHLLDKL
+2028 LRAYLLDKL
-2037 PEYMLPSVFVL
+2037 PDYMVPSVFVL
-2048 LEKFPLTPNGKV
+2048 MEKFPLTPNGKV
-2060 DRKALPAPEQSRP
+2060 DRNALPAPEQSRR
-2073 DLADAFV
+2073 DLAEAFV
-2080 EPRTSLERVLAGI
+2080 EPRTALERVLAGI
-2093 WSQVLGVERV
+2093 WSQVLGLERV
-2103 GIDDNFFEL
+2103 GVDDNFFEL

-2126 HEACQL
+2126 HEAFQV

-2137 YLFEA
+2137 YMFEA
-2142 PTVAGLAA
+2142 PTVAKLAA
-2150 RMIQEENQPGDL
+2150 RMIQEEEQPGDL
-2162 EKIAALLEQLDA
+2162 QKIAELLEQIDA
-2174 LSEEDTQQLLAPEE
+2174 LTEEDTHMLLAQDD
-2188 QPSADY
+2188 QPDY